1 MAVIKTRKI
10 KVIVPMQAF
19 LRSTGLLNKL
29 NEYLVAISTVEI
41 KEASFIVFYFY
52 EFFMLFISF

>member
-10 KVIVPMQAF
+10 KVIVPTQAF
-19 LRSTGLLNKL
+19 LRSAGLLNKL

-52 EFFMLFISF
+52 